1 MSRNLDTSLAT
12 ALSNRNIQPAIFAN
26 LTFKSGVMHVWSG
39 VGDFVWNGNT
49 YTGVGYLGKLSPITE
64 GSDVEAQGMEVAL
77 TGIGLSPFPPEIPP
91 VPTDTN
97 PLPVAPAPGEFTTI
111 AWPVTGNAS
120 FSPGYN
126 TAEAFS
132 GEHARCDA
140 EQYAGGHFGGTAF
153 ATLTDFIVPPLP
165 ADAVITQA
173 YLTGTYIQEGGPI
186 NQHTPN
192 VTPGPFAIA
201 LTTPDVAHIKSS
213 IAQVFTQDT
222 LVPPGGGI
230 FYGVLSTPNT
240 GTFSSV
246 GVIVY
251 YTTANNAYSIIQEA
265 LADFQAGAPA
275 QIYFGL
281 LSNGAL
287 IGNPYLVFSGQVDQP
302 TIDMSAQSATIT
314 LALENKLSNLLR
326 PTGRRYTATDQKLK
340 YPDDSGFNWVEI
352 LNDVA
357 LRWGS

>member
-1 MSRNLDTSLAT
+1 MSRNLDTALAT
-12 ALSNRNIQPAIFAN
+12 ALSNHNIQPAVFAN

-77 TGIGLSPFPPEIPP
+77 TGIGLSPFPAEIPP

-97 PLPVAPAPGEFTTI
+97 PLPVAPAAGEFTTI
-111 AWPVTGNAS
+111 AWPSLLTGQS
-120 FSPGYN
+120 SPGYN
-126 TAEAFS
+126 IFKGNVGDHAGCSVTEIGGGSFCGQGIAKLS
-132 GEHARCDA
+132 GFQAPA
-140 EQYAGGHFGGTAF
+140 
-153 ATLTDFIVPPLP
+153 LPL
-165 ADAVITQA
+165 DAVITRA
-173 YLTGTYIQEGGPI
+173 YLTGNFFSTSSTGTA
-186 NQHTPN
+186 TPT
-192 VTPGPFAIA
+192 VPPGNFAISA
-201 LTTPDVAHIKSS
+201 SPDLTTIKSLS
-213 IAQVFTQDT
+213 VQCQDRMT

-230 FYGVLSTPNT
+230 FYGVLDPATII
-240 GTFSSV
+240 GFGDV
-246 GVIVY
+246 GVILY
-251 YTTANNAYSIIQEA
+251 YTTASNSYSIIQEA

-281 LSNGAL
+281 LSDGVL

-314 LALENKLSNLLR
+314 LALENRLSNLLR
-326 PTGRRYTATDQKLK
+326 PTARRYTAADQHLK

-352 LNDVA
+352 LNDLS